1 MSSEGKNV
9 ANEYPILLGSHAE
22 EVLPDEGVRAP
33 PKIGGRENCEDWG
46 TLLPSLTCVN
56 RPAFYDRMGDVAS
69 YAFLDLMPRRRS
81 QPEACVPPGVAAQA
95 IRDRLA
101 AGLSQMAVA
110 AKLGRP
116 QSFVSKCESGA
127 PWVE

>member
-1 MSSEGKNV
+1 
-9 ANEYPILLGSHAE
+9 
-22 EVLPDEGVRAP
+22 
-33 PKIGGRENCEDWG
+33 
-46 TLLPSLTCVN
+46 
-56 RPAFYDRMGDVAS
+56 MGDVAS

-116 QSFVSKCESGA
+116 QSFVSKCESGERQ
-127 PWVE
+127 VE